1 MSHNNPYTED
11 FTQASEY
18 LRLVLTFL
26 SKHKIPAS
34 PLNYQMGY
42 EYVSGRNAGLE
53 AALNDLLV
61 HTPQPSAQS
70 LFKLYQQF
78 VVQDD
83 SALESVREELQKVI
97 GSIQQ
102 GYTKSNAGLSDYIGS
117 LNRFAEMLTDPAQ
130 PGMAAEVEKVMA
142 DTRSTESSQRNMESQ
157 MGEMLN
163 EVEDLRKQLKQVRE
177 ESLTDALTGIA
188 NRKAFDLALEEV
200 FEQSQEQGAPFSLVI
215 SDIDH
220 FKKFND
226 NFGHLVGDKVLRYV
240 ATTIKSCVKGKDT
253 AARFGGE
260 EFVMILPQTKLE
272 DARVVADQIRQA
284 VSVRELKDKRANKDY
299 GRITIS
305 LGVAQFQPGE
315 QAMEILNRADA
326 ALYQAKENGRNRV
339 EIAA

>member
-1 MSHNNPYTED
+1 MTQNNPYSED

-18 LRLVLTFL
+18 LRLVLVFL

-34 PLNYQMGY
+34 PLNYQLGY
-42 EYVSGRNAGLE
+42 DYVSGRNEALE
-53 AALNDLLV
+53 KAMDDLL
-61 HTPQPSAQS
+61 AQKNEPAAED
-70 LFKLYQQF
+70 LLGLYKQF

-83 SALESVREELQKVI
+83 QALESVRHELQKVI
-97 GSIQQ
+97 GSMQD
-102 GYTKSNAGLSDYIGS
+102 GYDDSHSNLSDYLSS
-117 LNRFAEMLTDPAQ
+117 LDHFADVLTDPQ
-130 PGMAAEVEKVMA
+130 HPELQAEVQKVMA
-142 DTRSTESSQRNMESQ
+142 DTRSTETSQRQFEHR
-157 MGEMLN
+157 MGDMMD
-163 EVEDLRKQLKQVRE
+163 EVETLRKQLEQVRE

-188 NRKAFDLALEEV
+188 NRKAFDQQLEQV
-200 FEQSQEQGAPFSLVI
+200 YQSSMQQQSPFCLVI

-226 NFGHLVGDKVLRYV
+226 TFGHLVGDKVLRYV
-240 ATTIKSCVKGKDT
+240 ATTIKSCVKGKDL

-260 EFVMILPQTKLE
+260 EFVLILPQTELK

-305 LGVAQFQPGE
+305 LGVAQFQGDE
-315 QAMEILNRADA
+315 QPLEILSRADQ